1 MPRLKDGTN
10 SAFQYPEEIELSQW
24 KLSEHATNI
33 ITIAQRYY
41 YKPLTIYYKTTTN
54 LFEIILNGDY
64 LMYIYIYIT
73 KGTFQKETKWGPLL
87 CSTDSFRTDFFWTL

>member
-1 MPRLKDGTN
+1 MDMPRLKDGTKT
-10 SAFQYPEEIELSQW
+10 AFQYPEEIELSQW

-41 YKPLTIYYKTTTN
+41 YKPLTLYYKTTIN

-64 LMYIYIYIT
+64 RMSIEYRDIYIYIYIIYIYH
-73 KGTFQKETKWGPLL
+73 KGHFSER
-87 CSTDSFRTDFFWTL
+87 D